1 MEEADIHMDA
11 EIWGTPPDQVQ
22 LPLIR
27 RNSLLFHQSKDDW
40 MAHLNEYVLLV
51 LIPVDLDRFPDRDAA
66 LIRCRLIFFVGCCAC
81 YYSNQREFIPIGF
94 RIMCDSIFPLIFV
107 ISHFYPKGSCRLGYH
122 WSKWTASNQLLLTQ
136 LRLIQRRVIDIV
148 PPDDTELLSIEFFF
162 ISSAP
167 V

>member
-66 LIRCRLIFFVGCCAC
+66 LIRCRLIFLSV
-81 YYSNQREFIPIGF
+81 
-94 RIMCDSIFPLIFV
+94 V
-107 ISHFYPKGSCRLGYH
+107 V
-122 WSKWTASNQLLLTQ
+122 
-136 LRLIQRRVIDIV
+136 RVIIQIR
-148 PPDDTELLSIEFFF
+148 ENSFRLASG
-162 ISSAP
+162 
-167 V
+167 